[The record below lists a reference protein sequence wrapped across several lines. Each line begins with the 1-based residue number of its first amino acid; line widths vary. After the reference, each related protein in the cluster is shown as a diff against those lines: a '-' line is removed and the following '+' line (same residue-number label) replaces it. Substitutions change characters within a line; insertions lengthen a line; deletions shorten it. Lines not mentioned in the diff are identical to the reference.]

1 MSVFSKL
8 KQLWF
13 EKTTGLGTAAIL
25 IGSASILSRLL
36 GVIRDRLLAGT
47 FGAGVELDA
56 YYAAFRL
63 PDTLYN
69 LLILG
74 ALSAGFIPVFSEYLE
89 RRGKEAA
96 NVLAEQVISL
106 LGAILLGGSLAG
118 MIGAP
123 WFVPFLV
130 HGFTPEGLTL
140 TIELTRILF
149 LSPFLLGM
157 SAVLGGVL
165 QSTKRFVAFSLAP
178 VFYNVGILLGIIILR
193 RWFGVSGVAWGVILG
208 ALIHLLAQWSVAWSL
223 GVRKIV
229 WPTWKSEGVQRIFR
243 LMIPRT
249 AGLAVSQMNLVILL
263 SFASNLGTG
272 SVSSFQ
278 LANNLQSFPLGV
290 IGISFAVAAFPLLS
304 EAVSGGKM
312 DSFHEALSSAARKIF
327 FCLWP
332 ASGFFLLFRA
342 QIVRLILGDGRFDW
356 QDTQRTTSVLGW
368 LALSLTAQA
377 LIPLIARA
385 FYALQETWTPFWIGV
400 LSEAINLSLA
410 IWLKGTYGIRGLAIA
425 FSVGAFVQLA
435 LLWVWLRRRVG
446 TRSQTEFV
454 ASAMKTIA
462 ASIPAFLVAY
472 GLRHW
477 LGAGPLFPLKYVW
490 QVALQLGLA
499 GGAGACVYFGAAFL
513 VGSSEVNVI
522 LTQAKKGWGR
532 FWA

>member
-1 MSVFSKL
+1 
-8 KQLWF
+8 
-13 EKTTGLGTAAIL
+13 
-25 IGSASILSRLL
+25 
-36 GVIRDRLLAGT
+36 
-47 FGAGVELDA
+47 
-56 YYAAFRL
+56 
-63 PDTLYN
+63 
-69 LLILG
+69 
-74 ALSAGFIPVFSEYLE
+74 
-89 RRGKEAA
+89 
-96 NVLAEQVISL
+96 
-106 LGAILLGGSLAG
+106 
-118 MIGAP
+118 
-123 WFVPFLV
+123 
-130 HGFTPEGLTL
+130 
-140 TIELTRILF
+140 
-149 LSPFLLGM
+149 
-157 SAVLGGVL
+157 
-165 QSTKRFVAFSLAP
+165 
-178 VFYNVGILLGIIILR
+178 
-193 RWFGVSGVAWGVILG
+193 
-208 ALIHLLAQWSVAWSL
+208 
-223 GVRKIV
+223 
-229 WPTWKSEGVQRIFR
+229 
-243 LMIPRT
+243 
-249 AGLAVSQMNLVILL
+249 
-263 SFASNLGTG
+263 
-272 SVSSFQ
+272 
-278 LANNLQSFPLGV
+278 
-290 IGISFAVAAFPLLS
+290 
-304 EAVSGGKM
+304 M

-400 LSEAINLSLA
+400 LSEAIYLSLA